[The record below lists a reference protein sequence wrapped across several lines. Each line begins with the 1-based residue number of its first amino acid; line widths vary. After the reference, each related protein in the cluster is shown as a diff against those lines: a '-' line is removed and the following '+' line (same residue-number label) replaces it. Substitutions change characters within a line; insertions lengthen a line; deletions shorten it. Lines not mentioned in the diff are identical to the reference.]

1 MNASFVLRLAAA
13 LALCTLL
20 SACGTLAPV
29 APVKPAAS
37 SAELRQQVIDAERA
51 FARTMADRDH
61 AAFAGFIADD
71 TIFYSPKAVRGKA
84 AVVAAWKRF
93 YDTPAAPF
101 SWEPEE
107 VEVLDSGV
115 LAISS
120 GPVKNAK
127 GELIATF
134 TSIWRREANGQWRV
148 IFDKGNNACEKCA
161 KPAS

>member
-1 MNASFVLRLAAA
+1 MNAFFAFRLTAT
-13 LALCTLL
+13 LTLCTLL
-20 SACGTLAPV
+20 SACSTLAPV
-29 APVKPAAS
+29 TPVAPTAS
-37 SAELRQQVIDAERA
+37 SAELRQQVIDVERA

-101 SWEPEE
+101 SWEPED
-107 VEVLDSGV
+107 VEVLDSGL

-134 TSIWRREANGQWRV
+134 TSIWRREPSGQWRV

-161 KPAS
+161 KPAP